1 LHAPEIPPPAYGYT
15 KEMSRGIAIDSSTTA
30 TKAVVC
36 DRDRHAA
43 LRR

>member
-1 LHAPEIPPPAYGYT
+1 
-15 KEMSRGIAIDSSTTA
+15 MSRGIAIDSSTTA

-43 LRR
+43 LRCADDGEH